1 MSYNDMVEVD
11 RKENAMTFAEFK
23 KNAKEFYEEYD
34 EEIWMVGISVTNL
47 ALMAI
52 CGYQFGKIV
61 GYAKGAADGCM
72 ACEALVK
79 HMEPEAYARIIAKA
93 EEFCGIANSV
103 NKAVA

>member
-1 MSYNDMVEVD
+1 
-11 RKENAMTFAEFK
+11 MTFAKFK
-23 KNAKEFYEEYD
+23 ENAKEFYEEYD
-34 EEIWMVGISVTNL
+34 EEIWMVGIGVTYL
-47 ALMAI
+47 ALAAI
-52 CGYQFGKIV
+52 CGYQFGKVV
-61 GYAKGAADGCM
+61 GYAKGAADGCA